1 MEKFKNKIKD
11 IIKELPGVDKDFGIE
26 IYTDY
31 RDRELSV
38 DTIRDIF
45 NSDCPQ
51 ERFNEILDEWV
62 ADNYPYQMDF
72 LISAIKEYL
81 SDEEKEF
88 FDDNEDEI
96 TDYIRETVYFY
107 YNSDDFNNEL
117 LVNIMVDCGNG
128 NYDYACDN
136 ILNYCGSEEIQ
147 DESSVLWLSKTQ
159 DKEAD
164 LRELCQKAF
173 NGEFE
178 SSESPQ
184 GFVETSVQELENF
197 PGNMGTVTFL
207 VRMKLKD
214 IFKILEIQKEEFDP
228 NAQYDPRLN
237 KSESYLL
244 LGKETQCGIFDP
256 WTGAGSCMEIQLEK
270 DVKLPIKY
278 AELCV
283 DGCKMH
289 GYDVQEVYCMMES
302 CWKESLKCIK
312 KIA

>member
-1 MEKFKNKIKD
+1 MKKFKNKIKD

-38 DTIRDIF
+38 DTIRNIF

-62 ADNYPYQMDF
+62 ADNYPYQMNF
-72 LISAIKEYL
+72 LISAIKENL
-81 SDEEKEF
+81 TDEEKEF
-88 FDDNEDEI
+88 FNDNEDEI

-136 ILNYCGSEEIQ
+136 ILNYYGSEEIQ

-159 DKEAD
+159 DKEVD

-289 GYDVQEVYCMMES
+289 GYDVQEVYCMES